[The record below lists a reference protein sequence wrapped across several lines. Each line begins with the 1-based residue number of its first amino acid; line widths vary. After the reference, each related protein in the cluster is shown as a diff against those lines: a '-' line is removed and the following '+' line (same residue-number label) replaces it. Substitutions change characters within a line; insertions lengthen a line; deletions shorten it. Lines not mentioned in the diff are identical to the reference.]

1 MKTLFGY
8 TVHVIDHYGKVTAIH
23 DDCKPPTIPE
33 GCWEYLPHDDT
44 HRFHEATGWYRSG
57 PQSHCYMPSKTD
69 VAHHSGRY
77 CVSYR
82 DGQLRIGDFYC
93 YLPLAEAIRV
103 AKALVL
109 S

>member
-8 TVHVIDHYGKVTAIH
+8 TIKVIDHYGKVTAIH

-44 HRFHEATGWYRSG
+44 HLFHEATGWYRCG
-57 PQSHCYMPSKTD
+57 PGGYCFMPTGIHS
-69 VAHHSGRY
+69 SGRY
-77 CVSYR
+77 RVSYL
-82 DGQLRIGDFYC
+82 DGQLCIGDFFC

-109 S
+109 GP

>member
-44 HRFHEATGWYRSG
+44 HRFHEATGWYRMDSQSSCYRRG
-57 PQSHCYMPSKTD
+57 PDSWPPGHTVKYR
-69 VAHHSGRY
+69 SGR
-77 CVSYR
+77 
-82 DGQLRIGDFYC
+82 LTIGKTHMD
-93 YLPLAEAIRV
+93 LPLAEAIRV

>member
-8 TVHVIDHYGKVTAIH
+8 TVHVIDHYGKVTTIH

-44 HRFHEATGWYRSG
+44 HRFHESTGWYRPHAQSACYHPDSG
-57 PQSHCYMPSKTD
+57 LRLVKYQN
-69 VAHHSGRY
+69 GRLTINTTHM
-77 CVSYR
+77 
-82 DGQLRIGDFYC
+82 D
-93 YLPLAEAIRV
+93 LPRAEAIRV

-109 S
+109 GP